1 MFDISVQDII
11 LAGREQSMRISHEAA
26 DGFMGDRQVTV
37 TYNDCC
43 HRESVLRSIVNGI
56 FDYGDKVTIYGG
68 VNVRAHAEDETTFDI
83 FVSFRIDPDSIV
95 MSKSVEESN
104 ETGSSSAPVPEN

>member
-11 LAGREQSMRISHEAA
+11 LAGREQSMRISHEAS
-26 DGFMGDRQVTV
+26 DGFIGDRQVTV

-43 HRESVLRSIVNGI
+43 HRESVLRSIVNAI
-56 FDYGDKVTIYGG
+56 FDYGDKVTICGD
-68 VNVRAHAEDETTFDI
+68 VKVRSHKEDETTFDM
-83 FVSFRIDPDSIV
+83 FVSFRVDPDSIV

-104 ETGSSSAPVPEN
+104 ETGSSSTPVPED